1 MPAIG
6 WEQST
11 CRKSPRGTAGGGK
24 PQLEEYMSESTR
36 LGRARGKKMLPL
48 AVVASALIAML
59 AIASVASAATPNP
72 ISSGTTTLTI
82 NAKLL
87 KSAKQAGIKITAVK
101 PAKIKGSKATFAVT
115 GGEIEA
121 TTGAGTI
128 THSGGLKITWGK
140 KSVTL
145 KSFTVSTSG
154 KSLSAKIGGK
164 TVKVASL
171 AGVSATRLGFGN
183 GITAKKVKLTSAG
196 ANALNKKL
204 TPAPTKTKVK
214 KNGKTI
220 TKTVKVKP
228 PFKANALLGS
238 SNTEVEVGTDNV
250 LAKETMVFNGD
261 ATLLGKLKDVGVELQ
276 TISPTTVSG
285 TTFTS
290 PIAGG
295 TIAPNGSTGAVNSSG
310 GLKMVQNLKG
320 GPSTSITLANIGVD
334 LAAKTAGVEVIGE
347 SNAESEG
354 KKPLNVGNLGRSSIA
369 DLTIT
374 STNPS
379 PATRTVGVNA
389 NAVIQPV
396 AAEVLEGFV
405 KVYQGYYA
413 EVVKTIFL
421 EEFKAGGGTIT
432 PAVEEEAKKVGAKK
446 AEEKVAN
453 DQIKS
458 GEALGSFSFT
468 ATGE

>member
-1 MPAIG
+1 MPSIG

-36 LGRARGKKMLPL
+36 LGRARGKRMLPV
-48 AVVASALIAML
+48 AVVAAALIAML
-59 AIASVASAATPNP
+59 VIVPIASAATPNP
-72 ISSGTTTLTI
+72 IASGTTTLTI

-87 KSAKQAGIKITAVK
+87 KSAKKSGIKITAVK

-115 GGEIEA
+115 GGEVEA
-121 TTGAGTI
+121 TTGAGTV
-128 THSGGLKITWGK
+128 THSGGLKIAMGK

-145 KSFTVSTSG
+145 KSFTVSTSA

-164 TVKVASL
+164 TVKVATL
-171 AGVSATRLGFGN
+171 TGVSATRLGFGN
-183 GITAKKVKLTSAG
+183 GITAKSVKLTSAG
-196 ANALNKKL
+196 ASALNKKL

-220 TKTVKVKP
+220 VKTVKVKP
-228 PFKANALLGS
+228 PFKANTVLGS
-238 SNTEVEVGTDNV
+238 SNTEVEVKTDNV
-250 LAKETMVFNGD
+250 IAKESMVFNGD
-261 ATLLGKLKDVGVELQ
+261 PTLLGKLADVGVKIEL
-276 TISPTTVSG
+276 ISPTTASG

-290 PIAGG
+290 PISGG

-310 GLKMVQNLKG
+310 GLKLVQNLPQ

-374 STNPS
+374 GTTPS
-379 PATRTVGVNA
+379 PATRTVGITA
-389 NAVIQPV
+389 NAAIQPV

-405 KVYQGYYA
+405 KVFQGYYTQVAALTLQKEIEAGLKPPMSEA
-413 EVVKTIFL
+413 EI
-421 EEFKAGGGTIT
+421 KA
-432 PAVEEEAKKVGAKK
+432 AGAKA
-446 AEEKVAN
+446 AEAKVAN
-453 DQIKS
+453 DNIKA
-458 GEALGSFSFT
+458 GEALGSFAFT

>member
-1 MPAIG
+1 
-6 WEQST
+6 
-11 CRKSPRGTAGGGK
+11 
-24 PQLEEYMSESTR
+24 MSESTR

-48 AVVASALIAML
+48 AAVATALIAML

-72 ISSGTTTLTI
+72 IASGTTTLTI

-121 TTGAGTI
+121 ATGAGTI
-128 THSGGLKITWGK
+128 THSGGLKIAWGK

-220 TKTVKVKP
+220 VKTVKVAP

-261 ATLLGKLKDVGVELQ
+261 PTLLGKLKDVGVELQ

-290 PIAGG
+290 PISGG
-295 TIAPNGSTGAVNSSG
+295 TIAPNGTTGAVNSSG
-310 GLKMVQNLKG
+310 GLKLVQNLKG

-389 NAVIQPV
+389 SALIQPV

-405 KVYQGYYA
+405 KVYQGYYTQVVA
-413 EVVKTIFL
+413 LTLTEEV
-421 EEFKAGGGTIT
+421 KAGLKTLTAPEIE
-432 PAVEEEAKKVGAKK
+432 AIAKKEGEA
-446 AEEKVAN
+446 KVAN

-458 GEALGSFSFT
+458 GEALGSFSFI
-468 ATGE
+468 AAGE